1 MPTLEYLERQPKT
14 SAARAPLLFLLH
26 GRGAYAKTIFSIE
39 GLLDSSFHI
48 ISIQAPYPSEIG
60 GFEWFHP
67 MPETG
72 LSELQDAERFEEVER
87 LLTDDISFHLA
98 RTRLENAPL
107 FLWGFSQGAAMSL
120 IVGLRGKIKPTGIV
134 PMSGFL
140 PRPVKQWDRWNTDMR
155 VLLAH
160 GSDDEVL
167 ATGSSK
173 STRTFLESIGVPV
186 EYYEYKGRHKM
197 TLDVIGHVNQW
208 MLGTGTNPHPTAAP
222 SAGGEIQ

>member
-1 MPTLEYLERQPKT
+1 MSLPKLNFLERSPKQ
-14 SAARAPLLFLLH
+14 SGPGPAPLLVLLH

-39 GLLDSSFHI
+39 GLLDPRFHVLA
-48 ISIQAPYPSEIG
+48 IQAPYPSEIG

-72 LSELQDAERFEEVER
+72 LSENEDAERFDEVER
-87 LLTDDISFHLA
+87 LLTADLKFHIE
-98 RTRLENAPL
+98 RTQSENSPL

-120 IVGLRGKIKPTGIV
+120 IIGLRGEIKPVGIV

-140 PRPVKQWDRWNTDMR
+140 PRPIKQWKDWNKNLR

-160 GSDDEVL
+160 GSEDEVL
-167 ATGSSK
+167 GAGSSK
-173 STRTFLESIGVPV
+173 SAQSFLESIGVPV

-197 TLDVIGHVNQW
+197 TLECIARVNKWIGE
-208 MLGTGTNPHPTAAP
+208 LDHPPTP
-222 SAGGEIQ
+222 SLKRWGS

>member
-1 MPTLEYLERQPKT
+1 MSLPKLNFLERLPKER
-14 SAARAPLLFLLH
+14 SQRAAPLLVLLH

-39 GLLDSSFHI
+39 GLLDPLFHVLA
-48 ISIQAPYPSEIG
+48 IQAPYPSEIG

-72 LSELQDAERFEEVER
+72 LSENEDAERFEEVER
-87 LLTDDISFHLA
+87 LLTDDLA
-98 RTRLENAPL
+98 YHIQHTHSEHAPL

-120 IVGLRGKIKPTGIV
+120 IIGLRGTVKPTGIV

-140 PRPVKQWDRWNTDMR
+140 PRPIRHWGKWNKDLR

-160 GSDDEVL
+160 GSEDEVL
-167 ATGSSK
+167 SSGSSR
-173 STRTFLESIGVPV
+173 SAQSFLESINVPV

-197 TLDVIGHVNQW
+197 TLECIAHVNKCIGDLSQSQ
-208 MLGTGTNPHPTAAP
+208 TP
-222 SAGGEIQ
+222 SQQRRRN